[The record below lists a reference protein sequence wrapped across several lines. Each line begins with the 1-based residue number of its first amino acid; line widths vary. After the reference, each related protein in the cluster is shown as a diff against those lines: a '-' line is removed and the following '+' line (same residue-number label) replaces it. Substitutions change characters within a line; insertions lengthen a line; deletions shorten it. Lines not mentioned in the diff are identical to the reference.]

1 MPPKA
6 KPKSK
11 SKLGAGRVG
20 EEMAER
26 KSLPERTAFSI
37 EYPGFVNNTD
47 KAILTLGGAER
58 VARHATS
65 GIDEMGPLQLRFRYN
80 DPSSHPINGQKV
92 ATDNLLIKVTKRTR
106 RLKSA
111 TGEVVG
117 PAEFV
122 SEDAE
127 VVAVIDKTA
136 RFRKLADFQYIV
148 PKGDPLKQIA
158 KALGKVDI
166 DEAKRLCESG
176 VLDSNL
182 DASTGYIPAPFL
194 DSVGWPSQYPLK
206 NVIEATDPD
215 MEDAEDAV
223 EKRRPK
229 ARQKSGSRF
238 YGIIVKYTDST
249 VPTEPTPKALET
261 VKDIPRS
268 LMRKAQDILAQ
279 TPVVSRNAME
289 VLIPP
294 SERQGCRLNQVMH
307 SIAYLMHTGS
317 WRSCWIRFGYDPR
330 KEEEAYKYQVLDMRR
345 KSSKEIAGRI
355 RISRRGRGANMM
367 KKPVEED
374 AAPRSVI
381 EAQRYI
387 FDPTAAAQDMGG
399 IYQLIH
405 IEIPGIKDLINYASG
420 RRKKPCYESG
430 WLQPSLSRLIQAKL
444 RDSRRVYGEGSTE
457 TPDILEANYE
467 ELDKAIEVDRK
478 AEELELS
485 TEALLREREAG
496 SVLGQADRERLH
508 ANVDKLMRNLGE
520 AENMEVDDGEYDDGA
535 EFDEFDIYG
544 EETDAESQ
552 SDAAEDD

>member
-11 SKLGAGRVG
+11 SKHGAG
-20 EEMAER
+20 EEMAKR
-26 KSLPERTAFSI
+26 RPLPERTAFSI

-47 KAILTLGGAER
+47 NAILTLGGADR

-65 GIDEMGPLQLRFRYN
+65 GIDERGPVQLRFRYN

-122 SEDAE
+122 SESVE

-158 KALGKVDI
+158 KALNKVDI

-176 VLDSNL
+176 VLDSSL

-194 DSVGWPSQYPLK
+194 DSTGWPSQYPLK
-206 NVIEATDPD
+206 DVTEAPNPDIEDN
-215 MEDAEDAV
+215 EDDA

-229 ARQKSGSRF
+229 ARPKKGPRF
-238 YGIIVKYTDST
+238 FGIIIKYTDST
-249 VPTEPTPKALET
+249 VPTEPNPKALET

-268 LMRKAQDILAQ
+268 LIRKAQEILAQ

-307 SIAYLMHTGS
+307 SIAYLMQTGS
-317 WRSCWIRFGYDPR
+317 WRSCWIRLGYDPR
-330 KEEEAYKYQVLDMRR
+330 KEEEAYRYQVLDMRR
-345 KSSKEIAGRI
+345 KSTKEIAGRI
-355 RISRRGRGANMM
+355 RISRQGRGANIIRQ
-367 KKPVEED
+367 PAQED
-374 AAPRSVI
+374 TAPKNAI

-387 FDPTAAAQDMGG
+387 FDATAAAQDMGG
-399 IYQLIH
+399 IYQLLH
-405 IEIPGIKDLINYASG
+405 IEIPAIKDLINYPSG
-420 RRKKPCYESG
+420 RRKRPCYESG
-430 WLQPSLSRLIQAKL
+430 WLQPSLSRLIQSKL
-444 RDSRRVYGEGSTE
+444 RDSRRIYGEGSSE
-457 TPDILEANYE
+457 TPDSLEANYD
-467 ELDKAIEVDRK
+467 ELDKAIAADRQ
-478 AEELELS
+478 AEELELN
-485 TEALLREREAG
+485 TEAILREREAG
-496 SVLGQADRERLH
+496 SVLCQVDRERLH

-520 AENMEVDDGEYDDGA
+520 VENMEADDGEYDDGA
-535 EFDEFDIYG
+535 GFDEFNIYG
-544 EETDAESQ
+544 EESGAESQ